1 MQWLIDN
8 WAPLWA
14 VVTTL
19 AMLVLALMSKTY
31 ASRDDVQALTGRVDR
46 VEEKLDGLP
55 TKTDLHQLALEMAG
69 LRSELSLVIPKLDG
83 VQRISDLLLENELQ
97 ERKPK

>member
-31 ASRDDVQALTGRVDR
+31 ASRDDVQLLTGRVDR
-46 VEEKLDGLP
+46 VEEKLDDLP
-55 TKTDLHQLALEMAG
+55 TKTDLHQLALQMAS
-69 LRSELSLVIPKLDG
+69 LR
-83 VQRISDLLLENELQ
+83 
-97 ERKPK
+97 